1 MPLTSVSN
9 KVNGVAGWDK
19 SVTDVNN
26 IDETFANARDLGY
39 SRLNRTRISVI
50 GRLGQYDSSDIYR
63 VQVQSNGKLF
73 INIRNGDSVEAE
85 NERQKKYEA
94 KLDELKKTLE
104 GMGIKQEGEEEE
116 IVVPKEPETPLE
128 KARAE
133 VARMKEERAKANEG
147 LLDELAPGMSIKIY
161 KQQGKKTVLIGD
173 STAEKGSK
181 EYEIMKSLLE
191 GNYKAKKGNYFIEVA
206 STDKTIKEEKPYVMQ
221 IKQGKKYT
229 NDYLVKEA
237 NSQDTKNKTISLTSS
252 TSSSEQISSAYA
264 AQIQAQKYD
273 ATATMLSSA
282 YTNLS
287 SINNK
292 LSGSDKL
299 LSTIVNTI
307 A

>member
-181 EYEIMKSLLE
+181 EYEIMKSMLE

>member
-206 STDKTIKEEKPYVMQ
+206 STDKTIKEEKPYIMQ

>member
-1 MPLTSVSN
+1 
-9 KVNGVAGWDK
+9 
-19 SVTDVNN
+19 
-26 IDETFANARDLGY
+26 
-39 SRLNRTRISVI
+39 
-50 GRLGQYDSSDIYR
+50 
-63 VQVQSNGKLF
+63 
-73 INIRNGDSVEAE
+73 
-85 NERQKKYEA
+85 
-94 KLDELKKTLE
+94 
-104 GMGIKQEGEEEE
+104 
-116 IVVPKEPETPLE
+116 
-128 KARAE
+128 
-133 VARMKEERAKANEG
+133 
-147 LLDELAPGMSIKIY
+147 
-161 KQQGKKTVLIGD
+161 
-173 STAEKGSK
+173 
-181 EYEIMKSLLE
+181 MKSMLE